1 MEPGLRLPWLLR
13 CQVLGDFRISPP
25 PGSHPN
31 FFSSSLS
38 FLRWGDQGHIH
49 LCDLRIVPVIA
60 QDTDFGVQKAGGKKR
75 QDFPTCHSFPT
86 RLHPE
91 VKLLQKVPEGIRPEA
106 SGTPGWV
113 PRSQSHSGRG
123 RPGLKG
129 FIPQKL
135 LMPPGVCVWA
145 GRGRGGSWAQA
156 SPTLWLVMA
165 AGPLGCP
172 QGLSTLLCGEH
183 PPMRHRLRR
192 LESGAD
198 AVPTAASGLRGVSGT
213 PPTSPHGSHR
223 VAVKSTPQSQQWGSR
238 AWRCR
243 LKASPPP
250 CALMGSRGAGPP
262 PPASTGS
269 WHPNPKRCSC
279 ESRRW
284 SAGPGSRSS
293 GQHLLDPANDP
304 SDASVDAKVV
314 GPATAQA
321 PADQPCQEPAATWL
335 LAHQWAPRVSL
346 K

>member
-1 MEPGLRLPWLLR
+1 MAHQAGSPGPSHARGEEGLVSRALFHRSCSCL
-13 CQVLGDFRISPP
+13 QVCS
-25 PGSHPN
+25 
-31 FFSSSLS
+31 
-38 FLRWGDQGHIH
+38 
-49 LCDLRIVPVIA
+49 
-60 QDTDFGVQKAGGKKR
+60 
-75 QDFPTCHSFPT
+75 
-86 RLHPE
+86 
-91 VKLLQKVPEGIRPEA
+91 
-106 SGTPGWV
+106 
-113 PRSQSHSGRG
+113 
-123 RPGLKG
+123 
-129 FIPQKL
+129 
-135 LMPPGVCVWA
+135 VWA
-145 GRGRGGSWAQA
+145 GRGQGRSWAQA

-172 QGLSTLLCGEH
+172 QGLSTPLCGEH
-183 PPMRHRLRR
+183 PPMRHRLRG

-198 AVPTAASGLRGVSGT
+198 AVPTAASGLRVSLAR
-213 PPTSPHGSHR
+213 PHLHGSHS
-223 VAVKSTPQSQQWGSR
+223 VAVKSTPQSQQWGST

-250 CALMGSRGAGPP
+250 CALMGSGGAGPP

-314 GPATAQA
+314 GPAAAQA

-335 LAHQWAPRVSL
+335 LAHQRAPRVSL